1 MVIACDA
8 EADPAIAFGS
18 FTEALRHAYIDHGID
33 VDIDL
38 SMIMPDPVTGL
49 SKAHCAIGR
58 IRYPECPERPNWLIY
73 LKNSMTGNE
82 PAPVLNYK
90 RKSPDFPHESTADQ
104 FFDDSQ
110 FESYRALGDHI
121 AEETFA
127 RWVMDPAV
135 RSALKLPVTPERT
148 DGKTPKPV
156 RKITRILAWDDLR
169 IRHSPFRAANNEQF
183 QSLTKQIAD
192 LEKLFLDTPSLRW
205 YYEACMGLS
214 NEPEDT
220 AGRADPVNVI
230 AMQIQMME
238 DAYFSLRLDQYANA
252 RDNRGWMNLFRRW
265 GNCRTFTQYFHRLKT
280 NYSNDFVAFY
290 CDYIEGWPSIDE
302 YPLPHAWDV
311 QHPIDGQY
319 AHPSAKICAERNA
332 AGLFQDAG
340 RLEAREPDGAP
351 PEHPTPG
358 QHGESALRTESM
370 PAPKPPPAAPG
381 KE

>member
-1 MVIACDA
+1 
-8 EADPAIAFGS
+8 
-18 FTEALRHAYIDHGID
+18 
-33 VDIDL
+33 L
-38 SMIMPDPVTGL
+38 SMIMPDPATGL

-73 LKNSMTGNE
+73 MKNSMTGNE

-90 RKSPDFPHESTADQ
+90 RMSPDFPHESTADQ

-127 RWVMDPAV
+127 RWVMDPAI
-135 RSALKLPVTPERT
+135 RIALGLPVE
-148 DGKTPKPV
+148 KSMSKM
-156 RKITRILAWDDLR
+156 TRVLAWDDLR

-183 QSLTKQIAD
+183 QSLTKQISD
-192 LEKLFLDTPSLRW
+192 LERLFLETPTLRW
-205 YYEACMGLS
+205 YYEECMGLS
-214 NEPEDT
+214 REQEKPT
-220 AGRADPVNVI
+220 ADHPTPVNVI

-265 GNCRTFTQYFHRLKT
+265 GRSATFKKCFHQLKE

-290 CDYIEGWPSIDE
+290 CDYVEEWESIDTH
-302 YPLPHAWDV
+302 PVPHAWDV
-311 QHPIDGQY
+311 QGFDLKAAPKFY
-319 AHPSAKICAERNA
+319 EHPSAKKCAARKA

-340 RLEAREPDGAP
+340 RLEAREPDDAP
-351 PEHPTPG
+351 PEHPTAG
-358 QHGESALRTESM
+358 QHGGTGLTTESR
-370 PAPKPPPAAPG
+370 PLPQQPPPTPPDKA
-381 KE
+381 